1 LVGSFPSCDPGKTVG
16 MRPQTGDRS
25 GNALPVLD
33 ARRRDLPTRL
43 AASLRGQHPAFVFG
57 ATAALGYLLL
67 AGLTIALG
75 VLLVDE
81 LLPVRGLSAEE
92 RFNTWLAEH
101 RSSSLDTASAVG
113 SAIGDVPA
121 IPVLVLA
128 TALTMLWRRRFRV
141 VAFIVGAILIEVATY
156 RVASLVIHRERPQV
170 ARLDD
175 LPVNQSFPS
184 GHVAASVVVYAGLA
198 LLVTSNCRR
207 RWVSVVCWTLA
218 VALPAIVALSRMYR
232 GMHHLT
238 DVSAGLL
245 MGVGALLVALIATR
259 ACGQAARDRPAAASA
274 PRIGA
279 RT

>member
-1 LVGSFPSCDPGKTVG
+1 
-16 MRPQTGDRS
+16 MRPQTSDRS

-33 ARRRDLPTRL
+33 ARRGDLPSRL
-43 AASLRGQHPAFVFG
+43 AASLRGQHPAIVFA

-81 LLPVRGLSAEE
+81 LLPVHGLSAEE
-92 RFNTWLAEH
+92 RLNTWLAEH
-101 RSSSLDTASAVG
+101 RSSSLDAASAVG

-170 ARLDD
+170 VRLDD
-175 LPVNQSFPS
+175 LPLNQSFPS

-198 LLVTSNCRR
+198 LLVTSHCRR

-218 VALPAIVALSRMYR
+218 VALPALVALSRMYR

-259 ACGQAARDRPAAASA
+259 ACGRAARDRPAAAPV
-274 PRIGA
+274 PRMGA